1 MYTVRT
7 NRKPFIALLDA
18 DGIKS
23 THTQKKSKEIS
34 KLHWGVHMLKM
45 IRYQ

>member
-7 NRKPFIALLDA
+7 NRKPFIALLDV

-23 THTQKKSKEIS
+23 PPPKKSKEIS
-34 KLHWGVHMLKM
+34 KLHWGVYMLKM